1 MSLISHLLI
10 LLSYALIAA
19 AVAFGLPQTV
29 PVIERATAYLIGGI
43 VFVGSALLHEVYA
56 RGLGREALADELY
69 ELRADH
75 VVALAE
81 LEAMQEKIAA

>member
-29 PVIERATAYLIGGI
+29 PVIERATAYLIAEKVETERMVAG
-43 VFVGSALLHEVYA
+43 LLDLNVDFGQGYLSGEPRHA
-56 RGLGREALADELY
+56 
-69 ELRADH
+69 H
-75 VVALAE
+75 
-81 LEAMQEKIAA
+81 KIAA